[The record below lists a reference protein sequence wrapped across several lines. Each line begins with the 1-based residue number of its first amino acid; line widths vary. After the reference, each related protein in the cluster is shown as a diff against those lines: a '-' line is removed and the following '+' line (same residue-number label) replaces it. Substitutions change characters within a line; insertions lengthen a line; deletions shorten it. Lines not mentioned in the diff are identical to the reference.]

1 MIILQ
6 SVVPSFGIFET
17 LTQYGALGIITLGLG
32 AVLWFLLKRQIASE
46 DMLRNKVD
54 ELQKELSEY
63 INEDSEK
70 LKEVINNNTNAL
82 RDLKDVIL
90 GGSRTSKTKRKN
102 EED

>member
-1 MIILQ
+1 M
-6 SVVPSFGIFET
+6 GIFET
-17 LTQYGALGIITLGLG
+17 LTQYGALGIVTLGLG

-46 DMLRNKVD
+46 DMLRDKVD
-54 ELQKELSEY
+54 ELQKELNEY

-90 GGSRTSKTKRKN
+90 GGSKTTRSKK
-102 EED
+102 E